1 MNNLDKLINEAMR
14 RSISNFLN
22 ENGMFEDGGKKSNS
36 KKNPFRKKKTVQ
48 GGTELYDYDDY
59 KRTHQETSK
68 SDADTIRNTI
78 DLDNTDLRQVAMDVY
93 PDHTDNGAQSQL
105 RKVLNGER
113 PMTDDAASKLAQ
125 MISRGNVAVK

>member
-1 MNNLDKLINEAMR
+1 MKNLDKLINEAMYH
-14 RSISNFLN
+14 SINKFLN
-22 ENGMFEDGGKKSNS
+22 ENGMFEGDGKPNDKY
-36 KKNPFRKKKTVQ
+36 RRKKTVH
-48 GGTELYDYDDY
+48 GGSKLYDYDEY
-59 KRTHQETSK
+59 KRTHKETSK
-68 SDADTIRNTI
+68 SDADSIRNTI